1 MIVFLSFRAKRHFVS
16 HVLGYKTNFVN
27 TLKHHRVDLKRA
39 WTNSSW
45 HEIYLFE
52 QLLIEVTPEKR
63 LRKTYKILYK
73 FQCNTKPYLQKFVAK
88 GSQLLKE
95 EVLFI
100 FEFTSFFY
108 SLLID
113 YLALQIYDSQRL
125 SEKNHM
131 YTRKEI
137 SGYCLDCILK
147 SR

>member
-73 FQCNTKPYLQKFVAK
+73 FKCNTKPYLQNRTF
-88 GSQLLKE
+88 KE

-100 FEFTSFFY
+100 FEFISFFY

>member
-73 FQCNTKPYLQKFVAK
+73 FKYNTQPYLQTE
-88 GSQLLKE
+88 LLKE

-125 SEKNHM
+125 SEKTICVHAKK
-131 YTRKEI
+131 YLVI
-137 SGYCLDCILK
+137 A
-147 SR
+147 

>member
-73 FQCNTKPYLQKFVAK
+73 FKYNTQPYLQTE
-88 GSQLLKE
+88 QLL
-95 EVLFI
+95 
-100 FEFTSFFY
+100 
-108 SLLID
+108 
-113 YLALQIYDSQRL
+113 
-125 SEKNHM
+125 
-131 YTRKEI
+131 
-137 SGYCLDCILK
+137 
-147 SR
+147 